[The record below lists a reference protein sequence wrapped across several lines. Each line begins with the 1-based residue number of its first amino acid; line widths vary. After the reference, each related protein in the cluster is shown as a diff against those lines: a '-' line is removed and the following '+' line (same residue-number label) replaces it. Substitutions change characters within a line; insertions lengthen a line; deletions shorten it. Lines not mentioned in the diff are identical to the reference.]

1 MEESQTSTTTTIK
14 TKSSTQAVFIDAEEA
29 KSYGIEIPEE
39 EEFRLEPPKKDE
51 SLPDLHNLLRTLEE
65 GDTDLEIRR
74 QPPSLFAR
82 PEHVPNYEKI
92 SELRLQ
98 IEKEELAAYLADFE
112 RDVQDDVV
120 MLGSISLEEVQEE
133 ERRLRD
139 EHVSYLEQE
148 AVAKRQREQLLL
160 QREEEVKQRVAQFMK
175 QRRKEI
181 AEREEL
187 LKQREKLLMERLHRG
202 FLKAES
208 QLTAAL
214 EDRKGEVKTFY
225 GDLMTSEGQY
235 GGSRGR
241 RWKIDWNRTPQPIQ
255 VKLKCLRGVKDKLPA
270 GRFVLIVSL
279 YNRLGG
285 HVMRWSRLR
294 GQQWGGATLPLF
306 HEGNFHNVE
315 MKVDQSVFTVLPAKA
330 SLRPGMVLTF
340 ELFLLRGSVLNTDH
354 VVGWGVFPICNGQFD
369 IVEGKY
375 KCPLLRG
382 PMDMD
387 ITKHEKAEELMASD
401 LDHWLCNLY
410 FEVVKLP
417 RYFAGQKEY
426 EVELQFSSGL
436 TSHPDRLKT
445 GWEEN
450 RDGED
455 PVPGSSSDVS
465 SESPLVSQAVSQAS
479 LTSGADSG
487 NASQHSGRGAR
498 AATSTKKGK
507 LGAATTILSRVI
519 NRDTRRLKFDES
531 SDEEA
536 ETTKVDPLDIYAIR
550 RERDFKAVPGM
561 EGMYYKRYLN
571 NPADAYYKHMFTML
585 PRTRLLAPEKKQRKL
600 THLEELEQHTL
611 SVQPPFTGMGRMAH
625 KGREKLNY
633 VARMFLAELGL
644 SQWRSREFWGMM
656 LMLLIVFW
664 LRIYLHYVG
673 QWLFLSAIRI
683 PINKFNFLPH
693 TVELNYQPT
702 LLRTRE
708 EIAVVVFG
716 PLTNIIVFSL
726 LVIFAWV
733 CPKVFGLLPDIA
745 SKFVMAFGI
754 ITFLDPLLILIV
766 DCGLQRYDDSA
777 VNPLADFAKLYWH
790 FYRSQGSGL
799 AGIFITLFLYTCT
812 AFMAS
817 SILYMYFLR
826 LHNDGR
832 MLDVFWRLHGEE
844 SHFFLPYDLE
854 TSNQELCHVC
864 HHAEQW
870 RGEEGERRKVA
881 VYDYVWEEEE
891 LDEDVWDTAHGG
903 EVSDEERQ
911 AMREQL
917 SREVTTHVSIHT
929 IHLDGLRELHRH
941 FLRLPDGAV
950 VEVFG
955 DISIP
960 GMDKDMKIALE
971 RGSHDLD
978 IGTSKVKRRPGSGFG
993 SFKVNNSGRNSPGT
1007 NSSGSIPKKDL

>member
-1 MEESQTSTTTTIK
+1 MEQTETSTSTTLT
-14 TKSSTQAVFIDAEEA
+14 TKSTSQAVFIDAEEA
-29 KSYGIEIPEE
+29 KNYGIEIPEE
-39 EEFRLEPPKKDE
+39 EEFKLELPKKDDN
-51 SLPDLHNLLRTLEE
+51 LPDLHNLLQTLEE
-65 GDTDLEIRR
+65 GDTDLEVRR
-74 QPPSLFAR
+74 EPPSLFAR
-82 PEHVPNYEKI
+82 PEHVSNYEKI
-92 SELRLQ
+92 SELRLE

-139 EHVSYLEQE
+139 EHVSYLQQE
-148 AVAKRQREQLLL
+148 ALAKRQREQLLL
-160 QREEEVKQRVAQFMK
+160 QREEEVKQR
-175 QRRKEI
+175 
-181 AEREEL
+181 EL

-202 FLKAES
+202 FRKAES
-208 QLTAAL
+208 ELTAAL

-241 RWKIDWNRTPQPIQ
+241 RWKIDWNKTPQPIQ

-285 HVMRWSRLR
+285 HVMRWSKLR
-294 GQQWGGATLPLF
+294 GQQWGGATLPLY

-354 VVGWGVFPICNGQFD
+354 VVGWGVFPICDGQFD

-375 KCPLLRG
+375 KCPLMRG

-387 ITKHEKAEELMASD
+387 ITKHEKIEELMATD

-426 EVELQFSSGL
+426 EVELQFTSGL

-465 SESPLVSQAVSQAS
+465 SPFASQAVSQVS
-479 LTSGADSG
+479 LTSAGDSG
-487 NASQHSGRGAR
+487 HVSQRSVGRALS
-498 AATSTKKGK
+498 ADSTKKGK
-507 LGAATTILSRVI
+507 LSGGTTILSRVI
-519 NRDTRRLKFDES
+519 NRDTRRLKFDDS
-531 SDEEA
+531 SDEEDTS
-536 ETTKVDPLDIYAIR
+536 TTADPQDIYAIR
-550 RERDFKAVPGM
+550 RERDFKPVPGM
-561 EGMYYKRYLN
+561 EGMYYKR
-571 NPADAYYKHMFTML
+571 MFTML

-600 THLEELEQHTL
+600 THVEELEQHTL
-611 SVQPPFTGMGRMAH
+611 SVQPPFTGMGRLAH

-633 VARMFLAELGL
+633 VARMFLAEMGL

-664 LRIYLHYVG
+664 LRMYLHYVG
-673 QWLFLSAIRI
+673 QWIFLSAISI

-716 PLTNIIVFSL
+716 PLMNLIVFSL
-726 LVIFAWV
+726 LVVFAWI

-766 DCGLQRYDDSA
+766 DCALERYIDSA
-777 VNPLADFAKLYWH
+777 VDPIADFAKLYFH

-826 LHNDGR
+826 LHNNGR

-854 TSNQELCHVC
+854 ISNQELSHICRHS
-864 HHAEQW
+864 EQW

-881 VYDYVWEEEE
+881 IYDYIWEEEE
-891 LDEDVWDTAHGG
+891 LDEDIWDTAHGG
-903 EVSDEERQ
+903 EVSEEERQ
-911 AMREQL
+911 TVRERL
-917 SREVTTHVSIHT
+917 RREVTTHVSIHT

-941 FLRLPDGAV
+941 FLRLPDGGV

-960 GMDKDMKIALE
+960 GMDKDMKMALE
-971 RGSHDLD
+971 RGSHDLENL
-978 IGTSKVKRRPGSGFG
+978 GKPRLGRHRPGSASGLD
-993 SFKVNNSGRNSPGT
+993 SGRNSPGT
-1007 NSSGSIPKKDL
+1007 SSSGSIPKKDL

>member
-1 MEESQTSTTTTIK
+1 MEETKESTSVTVHTST
-14 TKSSTQAVFIDAEEA
+14 SEAVFIDAEEA
-29 KSYGIEIPEE
+29 RKYGVEIPMEE
-39 EEFRLEPPKKDE
+39 DFTWEPPKREED
-51 SLPDLHNLLRTLEE
+51 LPDLQNLLQTLEE
-65 GDTDLEIRR
+65 GDTDLETRR

-82 PEHVPNYEKI
+82 PEHVPNYERI
-92 SELRLQ
+92 SELRLEMEQ
-98 IEKEELAAYLADFE
+98 EELAAYLSEFE
-112 RDVQDDVV
+112 RDVQEDVV

-139 EHVSYLEQE
+139 EHITYLEQE
-148 AVAKRQREQLLL
+148 AVTKRQREQLLL
-160 QREEEVKQRVAQFMK
+160 QREEEVKQRVALYVR

-202 FLKAES
+202 FRKAES

-241 RWKIDWNRTPQPIQ
+241 RWKVDWDKTPQPIQ
-255 VKLKCLRGVKDKLPA
+255 VKLKCLRGIKDKVPG
-270 GRFVLIVSL
+270 GRYVLIASL

-285 HVMRWSRLR
+285 HVMRWSKLK

-315 MKVDQSVFTVLPAKA
+315 LKMDQSVFTVLPAQA
-330 SLRPGMVLTF
+330 SLRPGMVLAF
-340 ELFLLRGSVLNTDH
+340 ELFLLRGSVVSTDR
-354 VVGWGVFPICNGQFD
+354 VVAWGVFPICDGQFD

-375 KCPLLRG
+375 KVPMLRG
-382 PMDMD
+382 PMDTNID
-387 ITKHEKAEELMASD
+387 KHEKLEELMASD

-417 RYFAGQKEY
+417 RYYAAQKEY
-426 EVELQFSSGL
+426 EVELQFTSGL
-436 TSHPDRLKT
+436 TGHPDRVKT
-445 GWEEN
+445 GWEDN

-455 PVPGSSSDVS
+455 PVPGSASDLS
-465 SESPLVSQAVSQAS
+465 SEPGLSQALSQVS
-479 LTSGADSG
+479 LTSAGDSG
-487 NASQHSGRGAR
+487 HVSHRSTRSAKSIDSKRGKFA
-498 AATSTKKGK
+498 G
-507 LGAATTILSRVI
+507 TTILSRVI
-519 NRDTRRLKFDES
+519 NRDKRKLKFDES
-531 SDEEA
+531 SDEEEE
-536 ETTKVDPLDIYAIR
+536 ETHVDPQDIYAMR
-550 RERDFKAVPGM
+550 KERDFKPVPGM
-561 EGMYYKRYLN
+561 DGMFYKKYLN
-571 NPADAYYKHMFTML
+571 NPADAYYKRMFTML
-585 PRTRLLAPEKKQRKL
+585 PRTSLLAPEKKHRKL
-600 THLEELEQHTL
+600 THLEELEQHSF
-611 SVQPPFTGMGRMAH
+611 SVQPPFSGKGRLAQ

-633 VARMFLAELGL
+633 MARQFLAEVGL

-664 LRIYLHYVG
+664 LRMYLHYVG
-673 QWLFLSAIRI
+673 QWLFLSAIHI

-702 LLRTRE
+702 LLETRE
-708 EIAVVVFG
+708 EIAVVILG
-716 PLTNIIVFSL
+716 PIMNILFLSL
-726 LVIFAWV
+726 LVIFAWI
-733 CPKVFGLLPDIA
+733 CPKVCGLLPDLA
-745 SKFVMAFGI
+745 SKFVMAYGI
-754 ITFLDPLLILIV
+754 MAFFDPLLTLLM
-766 DCGLQRYDDSA
+766 DCALQRYHDTA
-777 VNPLADFAKLYWH
+777 VDPIGDFAKLYWH

-799 AGIFITLFLYTCT
+799 AGVFIPLFLYTCT
-812 AFMAS
+812 AFIAS

-826 LHNDGR
+826 LHNNGR

-844 SHFFLPYDLE
+844 VHFFLPYDLE
-854 TSNQELCHVC
+854 MSNQELNHVC
-864 HHAEQW
+864 RHAEQW

-903 EVSDEERQ
+903 HVTEEERQ
-911 AMREQL
+911 EVKERL
-917 SREVTTHVSIHT
+917 RKEVTTHVSIHSL
-929 IHLDGLRELHRH
+929 HLDGLRDLHRH

-960 GMDKDMKIALE
+960 GMDKDIKKALE
-971 RGSHDLD
+971 KGSRDLHKLSASASHLNKVSYR
-978 IGTSKVKRRPGSGFG
+978 SKGDKMGD
-993 SFKVNNSGRNSPGT
+993 SGRTSPVSS
-1007 NSSGSIPKKDL
+1007 SSGSIPKKEV